1 MRFYYKVNTVLIICI
16 LGFFLALFNLS
27 LKESE
32 SIFNFL
38 EKKQTG
44 LGFIPP
50 MAFFGLVFYRK
61 KKAPSIP
68 E

>member
-1 MRFYYKVNTVLIICI
+1 MRFYYKVNTVLIICFLGII
-16 LGFFLALFNLS
+16 LSIFSYN

-32 SIFNFL
+32 SMFNFL

-61 KKAPSIP
+61 KKGSKIP